1 MLLYIHKDKTN
12 QGGIKMKRN
21 ELIVKINNGYKPR
34 LLKSMVVEI
43 FKNLDNKRTAEE
55 LYAALVICKSKTMY
69 YYFSDEFL
77 DKIIYGSY
85 SLKNV
90 LMELRVHKMIEN
102 YEFDFLYTNKDVRRE
117 MVLNRVSEIVLN
129 NIIKYI
135 EELC

>member
-1 MLLYIHKDKTN
+1 
-12 QGGIKMKRN
+12 MKRN
-21 ELIVKINNGYKPR
+21 ELITKINKGFKSKI
-34 LLKSMVVEI
+34 LKSMVVEI

-90 LMELRVHKMIEN
+90 LMELWINKMIQN
-102 YEFDFLYTNKDVRRE
+102 DEFDFLYNNKGVRRE
-117 MVLNRVSEIVLN
+117 MVLNRVSEIVVKR
-129 NIIKYI
+129 IIEFI

>member
-1 MLLYIHKDKTN
+1 
-12 QGGIKMKRN
+12 MKRN
-21 ELIVKINNGYKPR
+21 ELITKINKGFKSKI
-34 LLKSMVVEI
+34 LKSMVVEI

-77 DKIIYGSY
+77 DKIIYEGC

-90 LMELRVHKMIEN
+90 LMELQVHEMIET
-102 YEFDFLYTNKDVRRE
+102 YEFEFLYNNKATKRE
-117 MVLNRVSEIVLN
+117 MVLNRVSEIVVKR
-129 NIIKYI
+129 IIEFI

>member
-1 MLLYIHKDKTN
+1 
-12 QGGIKMKRN
+12 MKRN
-21 ELIVKINNGYKPR
+21 ELITKINKGFKSKI
-34 LLKSMVVEI
+34 LKSMVVEI

-90 LMELRVHKMIEN
+90 LMELQVHEIIET
-102 YEFDFLYTNKDVRRE
+102 YEFEFLYNNKDTRRE
-117 MVLNRVSEIVLN
+117 MVLNRVSEIVVKR
-129 NIIKYI
+129 IIEFI
-135 EELC
+135 EEL

>member
-1 MLLYIHKDKTN
+1 MR
-12 QGGIKMKRN
+12 RN
-21 ELIVKINNGYKPR
+21 ELITQINKVYKPR

-43 FKNLDNKRTAEE
+43 FRNLDNKRNIDE
-55 LYAALVICKSKTMY
+55 LYDALVICKLHTMR

-90 LMELRVHKMIEN
+90 LMELRINKLIQN
-102 YEFDFLYTNKDVRRE
+102 DEFDFLYTNKDVRRE

-129 NIIKYI
+129 NIIEYI

>member
-12 QGGIKMKRN
+12 VGGIEMKRN
-21 ELIVKINNGYKPR
+21 ELITKINKGFKSKI
-34 LLKSMVVEI
+34 LKSMVVEI

-90 LMELRVHKMIEN
+90 LMELWINKMIQN
-102 YEFDFLYTNKDVRRE
+102 DEFDFLYNNKGVRRE
-117 MVLNRVSEIVLN
+117 MVLNRVSEIVVKR
-129 NIIKYI
+129 IIEFI